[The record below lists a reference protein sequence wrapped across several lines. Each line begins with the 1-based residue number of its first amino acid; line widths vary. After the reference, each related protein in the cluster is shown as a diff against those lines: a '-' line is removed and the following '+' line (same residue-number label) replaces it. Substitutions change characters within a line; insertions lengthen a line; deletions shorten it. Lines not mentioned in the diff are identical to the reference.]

1 MEAVF
6 LIAYI
11 VHMLAILGILVL
23 LLLQWKKNPRKLSA
37 GVLHSAATAL
47 IAGLVMV
54 GTYASAKPDEELNH
68 TKVGIKLVIVI
79 IIMAI
84 SYLNIKKSEIK
95 KSLWLSL
102 LGLTLLN
109 FFKDEKDFI
118 LEAGNLLAFVVDLMV
133 DGLEFLGG
141 GE

>member
-1 MEAVF
+1 MDAVF

-11 VHMLAILGILVL
+11 VHMLAIVGILGL
-23 LLLQWKKNPRKLSA
+23 LLHQWNKSPRKLSP

-68 TKVGIKLVIVI
+68 IKVGIKLVIVLSI
-79 IIMAI
+79 LAI

-102 LGLTLLN
+102 IGLTLLN
-109 FFKDEKDFI
+109 VLIATARF
-118 LEAGNLLAFVVDLMV
+118 
-133 DGLEFLGG
+133 
-141 GE
+141 

>member
-11 VHMLAILGILVL
+11 VHMLAIVGILGL
-23 LLLQWKKNPRKLSA
+23 LLHQWNKSPRKLSP

-68 TKVGIKLVIVI
+68 IKVGVKLVIVLI
-79 IIMAI
+79 ILAV
-84 SYLNIKKSEIK
+84 SYLNVKKSEIK
-95 KSLWLSL
+95 KGLWLSL
-102 LGLTLLN
+102 IGLTLLN
-109 FFKDEKDFI
+109 VLIATARF
-118 LEAGNLLAFVVDLMV
+118 
-133 DGLEFLGG
+133 
-141 GE
+141 

>member
-11 VHMLAILGILVL
+11 VHMLAIVGILGL
-23 LLLQWKKNPRKLSA
+23 LLHQWNKSPRKLSP

-68 TKVGIKLVIVI
+68 IKVGVKLVIVLVI
-79 IIMAI
+79 LAV
-84 SYLNIKKSEIK
+84 SYLNVKKSEIK
-95 KSLWLSL
+95 KGLWLSL
-102 LGLTLLN
+102 IGLTLLN
-109 FFKDEKDFI
+109 VLIATARF
-118 LEAGNLLAFVVDLMV
+118 
-133 DGLEFLGG
+133 
-141 GE
+141 